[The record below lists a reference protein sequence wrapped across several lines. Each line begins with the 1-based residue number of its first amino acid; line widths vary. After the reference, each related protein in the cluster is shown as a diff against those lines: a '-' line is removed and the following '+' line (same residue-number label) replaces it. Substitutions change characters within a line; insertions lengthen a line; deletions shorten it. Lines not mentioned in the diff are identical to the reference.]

1 MVPQKE
7 CSGRATCLRRGLPMS
22 LPSLFMQVL
31 ATTAPQMSI
40 FTLGLVTGLFSANL
54 AVNQKSKPQIE
65 SLMLTLI

>member
-7 CSGRATCLRRGLPMS
+7 CSGRATCLRRSLQML

-40 FTLGLVTGLFSANL
+40 FTLGLVTGLFSANI
-54 AVNQKSKPQIE
+54 AVDQKGKLQIE
-65 SLMLTLI
+65 

>member
-1 MVPQKE
+1 MVLQKE
-7 CSGRATCLRRGLPMS
+7 CSGRATCLRRGLQML

-54 AVNQKSKPQIE
+54 AVDPKSKPKY
-65 SLMLTLI
+65 SVLC